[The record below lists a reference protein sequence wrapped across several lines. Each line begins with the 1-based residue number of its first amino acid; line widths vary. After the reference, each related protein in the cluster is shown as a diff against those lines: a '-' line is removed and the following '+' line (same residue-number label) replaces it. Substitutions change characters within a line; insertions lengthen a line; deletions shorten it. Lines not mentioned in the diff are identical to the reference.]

1 MAVPPAKVPVLFD
14 SVNDAYVDPAHI
26 FQILWEGVTTSGDAV
41 EIRLRVTNE
50 LVWAART
57 DVTQTYLGV
66 NFGPQGISAPN
77 GFYANIL
84 GAGRVLIYLG

>member
-14 SVNDAYVDPAHI
+14 SVDDAYVDSAHI
-26 FQILWEGVTTSGDAV
+26 FQIIWEGATASGNAV

-57 DVTQTYLGV
+57 DATQTYLGV

-77 GFYANIL
+77 GFAATIL